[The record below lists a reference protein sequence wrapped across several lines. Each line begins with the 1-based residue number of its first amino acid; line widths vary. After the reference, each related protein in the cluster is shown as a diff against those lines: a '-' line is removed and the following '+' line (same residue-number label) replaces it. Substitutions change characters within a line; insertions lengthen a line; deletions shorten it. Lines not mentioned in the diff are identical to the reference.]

1 MTRAPRFAVILDRE
15 QLPNDLLWLL
25 SFSVFATEQS
35 KFPSYLQKI
44 ETKIKRSEVATS
56 FFFSGR
62 YSFKIGTKVIHAGQ
76 PADPITGAVITPI
89 SLSTT
94 FLQPS
99 PGVTKAG
106 YDYSRSGNPT
116 RAALEDC
123 IAACENAKYGLT
135 FASGLATLTT
145 ITNTLKS
152 GDEVISV
159 DDVYGGTRRY
169 FTRVATNFD
178 LKFSFV
184 NMDNLDELKAAFTER
199 TKLVWLE
206 TPTNPLLKVA
216 DIQMVADYVHSRG
229 AILVVDNTFMSPYF
243 QNPLDLGADIVMHSV
258 TKYINGH
265 SDVVMGCLATNNE
278 ELFAKLKFLQNS
290 IGTVP
295 SPFDCFLALRGIK
308 TLHIRM
314 REHEKNAFAICK
326 FLEAHPKVE
335 RVIYPGLPSHPQHEL
350 CKRQMKG
357 YGGMVVF
364 FVKGGLK
371 ESTAFLE
378 YVKIFALAESLGGV
392 ESLIELPS
400 VMTHASVPVEER
412 AKLGITDTL
421 IRLSVGI
428 EDINDLLGDISQ
440 ALDKI

>member
-1 MTRAPRFAVILDRE
+1 MANNYR
-15 QLPNDLLWLL
+15 
-25 SFSVFATEQS
+25 
-35 KFPSYLQKI
+35 
-44 ETKIKRSEVATS
+44 
-56 FFFSGR
+56 
-62 YSFKIGTKVIHAGQ
+62 IGTKVIHAGQ
-76 PADPITGAVITPI
+76 PAEPTSGAVILPI

-99 PGVTKAG
+99 PNVLPGG

-116 RAALEDC
+116 RKALEEC
-123 IAACENAKYGLT
+123 LAAAENAKYALT

-145 ITNTLKS
+145 IINSLQS

-169 FTRVATNFD
+169 MSRVAANFGM
-178 LKFSFV
+178 KFSFV
-184 NMDNLDELKAAFTER
+184 DMSNLDQLAAAFTEK

-216 DIQMVADYVHSRG
+216 DIKLVADFVHSKN

-243 QNPLDLGADIVMHSV
+243 QNPLDLGADIVMHSI

-265 SDVVMGCLATNNE
+265 SDVVMGCLATNDE
-278 ELFAKLKFLQNS
+278 ALYAKLKFLQNS
-290 IGTVP
+290 IGAVP
-295 SPFDCFLALRGIK
+295 SPFDCFLAIRGIK
-308 TLHIRM
+308 TLHVRM
-314 REHEKNAFAICK
+314 REHEKNAFAVCK
-326 FLEAHPKVE
+326 FLESHPKVD
-335 RVIYPGLPSHPQHEL
+335 RVIYPGLPSHPQHEI

-364 FVKGGLK
+364 FCKGGLD
-371 ESTAFLE
+371 ESKKILE
-378 YVKIFALAESLGGV
+378 NLKVFALAESLGGV
-392 ESLIELPS
+392 ESLVELPS
-400 VMTHASVPVEER
+400 LMTHASVPLEER
-412 AKLGITDTL
+412 IKLGITDTL

-428 EDINDLLGDISQ
+428 EDVNDLIADLSQ

>member
-1 MTRAPRFAVILDRE
+1 MS
-15 QLPNDLLWLL
+15 NY
-25 SFSVFATEQS
+25 
-35 KFPSYLQKI
+35 KF
-44 ETKIKRSEVATS
+44 
-56 FFFSGR
+56 
-62 YSFKIGTKVIHAGQ
+62 GTNVIHAGQ
-76 PADPITGAVITPI
+76 PADPVSGAVITPI

-99 PGVTKAG
+99 PNVLPAG
-106 YDYSRSGNPT
+106 FDYSRSGNPT
-116 RAALEDC
+116 RKALEEC
-123 IAACENAKYGLT
+123 IAAIENAKYGLT

-145 ITNTLKS
+145 IINSLQA

-169 FTRVATNFD
+169 MSRIAANFN

-184 NMDNLDELKAAFTER
+184 DMATTDQLAAAFTDK

-216 DIQMVADYVHSRG
+216 DIRLIADYVHSRN

-243 QNPLDLGADIVMHSV
+243 QNPLDHGADIVMHSI

-265 SDVVMGCLATNNE
+265 SDVVMGCLATNDE
-278 ELFAKLKFLQNS
+278 QLFTKLKFLQNS
-290 IGTVP
+290 IGAVP
-295 SPFDCFLALRGIK
+295 SPFDCFMALRGIK
-308 TLHIRM
+308 TLHLRM
-314 REHEKNAFAICK
+314 REHEKNAFAVVK
-326 FLEAHPKVE
+326 FLESHAKVE
-335 RVIYPGLPSHPQHEL
+335 RVVYPGLPSHPQHEI

-357 YGGMVVF
+357 FGGMVVF
-364 FVKGGLK
+364 FIKGDIATSRK
-371 ESTAFLE
+371 FLE
-378 YVKIFALAESLGGV
+378 NIKLFALAESLGGV

-400 VMTHASVPVEER
+400 VMTHASVPLEER
-412 AKLGITDTL
+412 IKLGITDTL

-428 EDINDLLGDISQ
+428 EDIDDLLADLRQ